1 MMLKKLMLPALL
13 ATCIGIT
20 TSHAYVVDQTQV
32 DGNMKLS
39 YPLVYESNQD
49 VQHKINTDIA
59 RYVVAEKAYYES
71 GAAQS
76 VDLTYEVAYEDADY
90 LSIILTPYHYTGGAH
105 GMYNRIGRVY
115 NKHTG
120 DVVPLSYF
128 VRIDSPMELTN
139 GLRNNTLTLES
150 QTGSIETM
158 QNDTWNEVP
167 YISDNYALR
176 GNGNIDLIYQPYEM
190 GPYAYGAMR
199 IRITPEA
206 TAALNMK

>member
-1 MMLKKLMLPALL
+1 MFKKLIMPAILTAL
-13 ATCIGIT
+13 ISIG
-20 TSHAYVVDQTQV
+20 TSHAYVVEQTQV

-59 RYVVAEKAYYES
+59 SYVVAEKSYYES

-76 VDLTYEVAYEDADY
+76 VDLSYEVAYEDADY

-128 VRIDSPMELTN
+128 VHIDEPSELTN

-150 QTGSIETM
+150 QTGNIEVM
-158 QNDTWNEVP
+158 KSDMWNEVP
-167 YISDNYALR
+167 YVSDNYALR
-176 GNGNIDLIYQPYEM
+176 GNGVIDLIYQPYEM
-190 GPYAYGAMR
+190 GPYSYGAMR
-199 IRITPEA
+199 IKISPEA
-206 TAALNMK
+206 TATLNMK

>member
-1 MMLKKLMLPALL
+1 MFKKLIMPAILTAL
-13 ATCIGIT
+13 IGIG
-20 TSHAYVVDQTQV
+20 TSHAYVVEQTQV

-59 RYVVAEKAYYES
+59 SYVVAEKSYYES

-76 VDLTYEVAYEDADY
+76 VDLSYEVAYEDADY

-128 VRIDSPMELTN
+128 VHIDEPSELTN

-150 QTGSIETM
+150 QTGNIEVM
-158 QNDTWNEVP
+158 KSDMWNEVP
-167 YISDNYALR
+167 YVSDNYALR
-176 GNGNIDLIYQPYEM
+176 GNGVIDLIYQPYEM
-190 GPYAYGAMR
+190 GPYSYGAMR

-206 TAALNMK
+206 TTALNMK

>member
-1 MMLKKLMLPALL
+1 MLKRFILPALV
-13 ATCIGIT
+13 ATFMSATIAN
-20 TSHAYVVDQTQV
+20 AYVVEQTQV

-59 RYVVAEKAYYES
+59 SYVVAEKAYYES

-76 VDLTYEVAYEDADY
+76 VDLSYEVAYEDDDY

-128 VRIDSPMELTN
+128 VHINSPMELTN
-139 GLRNNTLTLES
+139 GLRNNTLTLQS
-150 QTGSIETM
+150 QTGSIEVM
-158 QNDTWNEVP
+158 QNDIWNEVP
-167 YISDNYALR
+167 YVSDSYALR

-206 TAALNMK
+206 TTALNMK